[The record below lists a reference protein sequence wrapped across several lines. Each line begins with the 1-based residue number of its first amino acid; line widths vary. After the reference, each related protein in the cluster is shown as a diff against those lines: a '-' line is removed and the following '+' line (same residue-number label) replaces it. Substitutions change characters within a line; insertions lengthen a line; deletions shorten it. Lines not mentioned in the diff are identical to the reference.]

1 MANSADDIMLEQAMY
16 VADDS
21 CERARE
27 HGVDLPLILYIT
39 SLAFAYPLHLNDR
52 LTPIGGLIYNDVRRR
67 IVIIHDEVH
76 L

>member
-1 MANSADDIMLEQAMY
+1 MLAY
-16 VADDS
+16 GGPDS
-21 CERARE
+21 FLKTLSGLRRLR
-27 HGVDLPLILYIT
+27 V
-39 SLAFAYPLHLNDR
+39 AFAYPLHLNDR